1 MNVTLLENI
10 LGRLLM
16 AFSIT
21 MAVPLLMALF
31 LKESAMWSF
40 LISLL
45 ITGIIGAVLFLHGKI
60 DGKIGVRDSFAVV
73 GGAWIFASLFGA
85 LPFVLSGVAPTY
97 IDALFETVSGLTTTG
112 SSILSNLEYLPRS
125 IILWR
130 SLLHWIGGMG
140 IIVMFIVL
148 LPNLGI
154 GNARIFYSETP
165 GPLDEKI
172 VPKIKDTAMILLR
185 IYFGLTVLNIILLL
199 AAGMSFFD
207 SVNHAF
213 ATMATGGFSTRSS
226 SIAAYNSFPIEL
238 VITIFMFIAGA
249 NFSLFIQVWKQRSL
263 KPLRDA
269 ELKVYFLIVVVSAL
283 IIAASLVI
291 QQGTGSLYALR
302 HSVFQVVT
310 IMTTTGFASTDFDQ
324 WPGIAKLVL
333 FFLMFMGACAGSTA
347 GGLKVARIVLLV
359 KMGLAQLKQAIHPRL
374 VVNIVVQDRVMD
386 NTVLANVGR
395 FFFVYILTFSLGSI
409 LVAATGLEPFDAM
422 SAVIANLSNVGP
434 GFGVVGPMVTYA
446 PLHPFAKGVLTACM
460 LLGRLELFTL
470 LVFLQPD
477 FWRIKRTGKK
487 SW

>member
-16 AFSIT
+16 AFSVTI
-21 MAVPLLMALF
+21 AIPLMVALF
-31 LKESAMWSF
+31 YRETAMWSF

-45 ITGIIGAVLFLHGKI
+45 ITALVGAIMFFHGKI

-85 LPFVLSGVAPTY
+85 LPFIISGVVPTY

-112 SSILSNLEYLPRS
+112 ASVLTDLELLPRS
-125 IILWR
+125 ILLWR

-165 GPLDEKI
+165 GPIDDKI
-172 VPKIKDTAMILLR
+172 VPRIKDTATILWR
-185 IYFGLTVLNIILLL
+185 IYFGLTVINVLLLL
-199 AAGMSFFD
+199 AAGMSLFD
-207 SVNHAF
+207 AINHAF
-213 ATMATGGFSTRSS
+213 ATMATGGFSTRTA
-226 SIAAYNSFPIEL
+226 SIEAYNSIPIEL
-238 VITIFMFIAGA
+238 ITAGFMLIAGS

-269 ELKVYFLIVVVSAL
+269 ELKCYLLIVSISIV

-291 QQGTGSLYALR
+291 QQGVSSGPALR
-302 HSVFQVVT
+302 DSVFQT
-310 IMTTTGFASTDFDQ
+310 ASIMTTTGFASTDFDQ
-324 WPGIAKLVL
+324 WPGIAKMVL
-333 FFLMFMGACAGSTA
+333 FFLMFIGASAGSTA
-347 GGLKVARIVLLV
+347 GGIKVSRILLLV

-374 VVNIVVQDRVMD
+374 VVNIVVQDRVVD
-386 NTVLANVGR
+386 SSVLTNVGR
-395 FFFVYILTFSLGSI
+395 FFFVYFLTFALGSL
-409 LVAATGLEPFDAM
+409 LVAGTGLEPFDAM
-422 SAVIANLSNVGP
+422 SASIATLSSIGP
-434 GFGVVGPMVTYA
+434 GFGVVGPMYTYA
-446 PLHPFAKGVLTACM
+446 SLHPFAKGVLTVLM

-477 FWRIKRTGKK
+477 FWRVKRTNKMK
-487 SW
+487 